1 MKYEQEFE
9 KYLEKEK
16 GSSRSTASAYVGD
29 IREFCRFMEESRV
42 RVGL

>member
-16 GSSRSTASAYVGD
+16 GTSRSTA
-29 IREFCRFMEESRV
+29 RPMHSRIL
-42 RVGL
+42 RITPM